1 MKSGSKKSSSAPPPS
16 KMKERRLARQRE
28 KQRAQLIRIGSI
40 VGGIVLVFLLIYF
53 IGNSNQPNVD
63 IEGLQTFNISGGH
76 TTEPVTYPEVP
87 PVGGVHNPAW
97 QTCGV
102 YSQPVANENA
112 VHSMEHG
119 AVWITYQPDL
129 PAAEVEALQTLTRQ
143 SGHRLLSPYPDL
155 PSPIV
160 ISGWGNQL
168 QLEKADDPRL
178 SQFITAFEQSPRVPE
193 PGASC
198 SGGVGE
204 PE

>member
-1 MKSGSKKSSSAPPPS
+1 
-16 KMKERRLARQRE
+16 MKERRLDRQRE
-28 KQRAQLIRIGSI
+28 KQRAQLIRIG
-40 VGGIVLVFLLIYF
+40 GIAGAVVLVILLIYF
-53 IGNSNQPNVD
+53 IGTSNQPAID
-63 IEGLQTFNISGGH
+63 IEGLQTFNVRGGH
-76 TTEPVTYPEVP
+76 TTEPVTYPQIP

-112 VHSMEHG
+112 VHSLEHG

-143 SGHRLLSPYPDL
+143 SGYRLLSPYPDL
-155 PSPIV
+155 PSPI
-160 ISGWGNQL
+160 IASAWGYQL
-168 QLEKADDPRL
+168 QVEQADDPRL
-178 SQFITAFEQSPRVPE
+178 TEFIRNFEQSPRVPE